1 MQVLYMDK
9 WIASINCLLF
19 TLHKTFEKGKFRKYK
34 DKISKRNDDNL
45 HFIFKGIVF
54 KPILGHLQIL
64 LKAKK
69 VSGISASSLLD
80 KFLYMYQYWIT
91 LWQIF
96 DYWTTYFRL
105 NYGRLTLRRNV
116 TFGTFFIYMKRREEK
131 D

>member
-54 KPILGHLQIL
+54 KPILGHLQIFQL
-64 LKAKK
+64 IAK
-69 VSGISASSLLD
+69 SEESFRNFG
-80 KFLYMYQYWIT
+80 KFVV
-91 LWQIF
+91 
-96 DYWTTYFRL
+96 
-105 NYGRLTLRRNV
+105 G
-116 TFGTFFIYMKRREEK
+116 
-131 D
+131 